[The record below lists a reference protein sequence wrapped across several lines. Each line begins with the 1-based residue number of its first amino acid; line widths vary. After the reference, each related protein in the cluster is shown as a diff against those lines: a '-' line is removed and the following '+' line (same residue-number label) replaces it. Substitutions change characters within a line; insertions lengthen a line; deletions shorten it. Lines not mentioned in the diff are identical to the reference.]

1 MPIFSKKLICPKVR
15 VKFSREESGDGGGNN
30 LDDEVE
36 KLREKDEIL
45 KEFKID
51 LDLTK

>member
-1 MPIFSKKLICPKVR
+1 M
-15 VKFSREESGDGGGNN
+15 KFSREESGDGGGTN

>member
-1 MPIFSKKLICPKVR
+1 M
-15 VKFSREESGDGGGNN
+15 KFSREESGDGGGNN